1 MVSKEE
7 FKQVFKE
14 LCKSG
19 EIAISLEPHNDGYQW
34 LVFKIDDE
42 IICEDYIEK
51 G

>member
-7 FKQVFKE
+7 FKQLFKE

-34 LVFKIDDE
+34 LTLKVDGE
-42 IICEDYIEK
+42 IICEDYIK
-51 G
+51 KN

>member
-1 MVSKEE
+1 MCKEE
-7 FKQVFKE
+7 FKKLFKE

-34 LVFKIDDE
+34 LTFKVDGE
-42 IICEDYIEK
+42 IIYEDFIEK